1 MGDPQSVSGQC
12 FLSCITNPGFH
23 MGRTHDRL
31 ECTGVSGAELYI
43 GMAGELSRTPES
55 TAGN

>member
-1 MGDPQSVSGQC
+1 MGDPQSVSGQG
-12 FLSCITNPGFH
+12 FLSCMTNPGFQE
-23 MGRTHDRL
+23 GRTHDRL

-43 GMAGELSRTPES
+43 GMVGELRRTQES